1 MKFSLGTILL
11 VGLQLSAGSITTVF
25 NTNNNGDPN
34 DSQMFDIAVLNPAG
48 ITITS
53 VDVNSALDQAFGLGF
68 ALDIYITP
76 TTAVGEYTNPSAW
89 TLVSTGSGVNA
100 VANTPSF
107 VAVSSFFLAQGTYGI
122 AFVAPTINLG
132 YTDATG
138 TEVYANSDVSLDNFV
153 STVFPPPFS
162 GPINDRIW
170 NGTINYSAG
179 NSAVPEP
186 GSLLLLGAALLGLGI
201 TRAGIQTDHPAELVQ
216 FLKSKG
222 YHR

>member
-1 MKFSLGTILL
+1 MKSNSWLIGPVLL
-11 VGLQLSAGSITTVF
+11 LAAGLQLSAGSITTLF
-25 NTNNNGDPN
+25 ATNNNGDAN
-34 DSQMFDIAVLNPAG
+34 DSQMFDIDVLNPAG

-53 VDVNSALDQAFGLGF
+53 VDVNSASSQTSGLTF
-68 ALDIYITP
+68 ALDIYTTP

-100 VANTPSF
+100 ASDTPSF
-107 VAVSSFFLAQGTYGI
+107 VSVSSFFLAEGTYGI

-138 TEVYANSDVSLDNFV
+138 TEVYSNSDVSLDNFV

-162 GPINDRIW
+162 GPTNDRIW
-170 NGTINYSAG
+170 NGTINYSIG

-186 GSLLLLGAALLGLGI
+186 CSFLLLGAGLLGLGVV
-201 TRAGIQTDHPAELVQ
+201 RA
-216 FLKSKG
+216 KS
-222 YHR
+222 RAR

>member
-1 MKFSLGTILL
+1 MKFNFAPIRATLMICA

-25 NTNNNGDPN
+25 NTNNNGEAD

-53 VDVNSALDQAFGLGF
+53 VDVNSALGQTTGRSF

-76 TTAVGEYTNPSAW
+76 TTAVGEYTNPGAW

-100 VANTPSF
+100 ASNTPSF

-132 YTDATG
+132 YTNATG
-138 TEVYANSDVSLDNFV
+138 SEVYANSDVSLDNFV

-170 NGTINYSAG
+170 NGTINYSVG
-179 NSAVPEP
+179 NTAVPEP
-186 GSLLLLGAALLGLGI
+186 GSLLLLGAALLGLGAA
-201 TRAGIQTDHPAELVQ
+201 RATGRIR
-216 FLKSKG
+216 S
-222 YHR
+222 